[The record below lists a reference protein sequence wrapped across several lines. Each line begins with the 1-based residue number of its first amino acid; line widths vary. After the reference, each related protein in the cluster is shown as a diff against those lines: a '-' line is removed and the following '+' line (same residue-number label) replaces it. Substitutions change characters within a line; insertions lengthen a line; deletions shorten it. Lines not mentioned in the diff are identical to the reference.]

1 MARQVPNDAVIEAL
15 GHVKYPGYSADIV
28 ALGLV
33 EDAQPTQNG
42 GYAITLRQVTERD
55 EVIRELAAS
64 IHRALTHDLGVPS
77 VELRVHRIEAEL
89 GEKTGRVRLEGT
101 KHIIAVGSGKGGVGK
116 STVAANIAV
125 ALARLGLSVGLLD
138 ADIYG
143 PSVPM
148 MFNVGDER
156 PKSAGGTE
164 FLSDRE
170 VRREADLDRILP
182 RREGARHLA
191 RTDGD
196 GCGAAVSQGHAV
208 GLAGFPRSSICR
220 PAPAMRS

>member
-15 GHVKYPGYSADIV
+15 GHVKYPGYP
-28 ALGLV
+28 
-33 EDAQPTQNG
+33 PTLFRSGSSRTLSPSPDG
-42 GYAITLRQVTERD
+42 GYAITLRQVSERD
-55 EVIRELAAS
+55 EEIRELAAR
-64 IHRALTHDLGVPS
+64 IHQALTHDLGVPK
-77 VELRVHRIEAEL
+77 VEFRVHQIEAEL

-148 MFNVGDER
+148 MFGAGDER
-156 PKSAGGTE
+156 PK
-164 FLSDRE
+164 
-170 VRREADLDRILP
+170 
-182 RREGARHLA
+182 
-191 RTDGD
+191 
-196 GCGAAVSQGHAV
+196 
-208 GLAGFPRSSICR
+208 R
-220 PAPAMRS
+220 PAARISTRSKSTA